1 METINDRFRRVYKE
15 SGLSQE
21 AFAKAIKRGRG
32 EIANIIYDKT
42 EVKDNIIDAVCE
54 FFGVREEWLRYGLEP
69 MRAPKTREEEIS
81 EMVGQVFA
89 DDSGFQKA
97 VIRMLCSRTKDELK
111 SLENA
116 FLAVYE
122 NFQDEQ

>member
-1 METINDRFRRVYKE
+1 MKDRIRFLRKE
-15 SGLSQE
+15 SGLTLENFGKEIGISAPACSNIESGKTNPSNQTILAICR
-21 AFAKAIKRGRG
+21 AF
-32 EIANIIYDKT
+32 N
-42 EVKDNIIDAVCE
+42 
-54 FFGVREEWLRYGLEP
+54 VREEWLRYGLEP

-122 NFQDEQ
+122 NYQDEQ